1 MISRANIVKCSAALI
16 VFTVVFFFVLRG
28 HASSKVVKTLKAV
41 PYTDSKS
48 ANTDTAKHEPVKAAV
63 NTASVKVNAA
73 ALKNKVQAIAVKSE
87 LNSYVLKVIPTY
99 KGEKYPY
106 LLNNDYEN
114 YNGVTENIIYK
125 GSLIAKANPDGSK
138 SSHCVGLTYE
148 VFFKAMQKR
157 NKEAGISLNNFNN
170 MTIDNM
176 KDFLLTWY
184 AAKGT
189 LKAEGN
195 QLAGAIVKYGIGT
208 QITRLEDAKAGD
220 FIDFSRTSS
229 GHTAVFINWLKDN
242 KGSIVGL
249 KYWSTQ
255 ESTSGIGFKEEYFSN
270 NPQKVFK
277 GAVNRNQLYIGRVGP
292 ISNYRAF
299 K

>member
-16 VFTVVFFFVLRG
+16 IFIVVFFFVLWG
-28 HASSKVVKTLKAV
+28 HASSNAVKTSKAV
-41 PYTDSKS
+41 LYIDSKS
-48 ANTDTAKHEPVKAAV
+48 TTDTAKHKPVKAAA

-73 ALKNKVQAIAVKSE
+73 ALKRKAQAIAVKSE

-106 LLNNDYEN
+106 LLNNDYDN

-125 GSLIAKANPDGSK
+125 GSLLAKANPDGSK

-148 VFFKAMQKR
+148 VFFRAMQNR
-157 NKEAGISLNNFNN
+157 NKEAGLSLNNFNN
-170 MTIDNM
+170 MTIDDM

-189 LKAEGN
+189 PKAEGN
-195 QLAGAIVKYGIGT
+195 QLAGAIVKYGLGT
-208 QITRLEDAKAGD
+208 KITRPEDAKAGD
-220 FIDFSRTSS
+220 FIDFSRTRS

-242 KGSIVGL
+242 KGSIVGF

-255 ESTSGIGFKEEYFSN
+255 ESTNGIGYKEEYFSD
-270 NPQKVFK
+270 NPQKAFK
-277 GAVNRNQLYIGRVGP
+277 GAVNRKQLYIGRVGSV
-292 ISNYRAF
+292 SNYRTF